1 MNLRTIWALAGFGL
15 GTGALLLQAA
25 ITFSLRLAAGHD
37 LLDAVIFFF
46 TFFTILTNL
55 MLVLIYLSELVRWP
69 MLDWWRRPVTRGMM
83 TGAIILVGVFYH
95 FLLAGLWAPQGWAKL
110 ADVSL
115 HYLTPIL
122 YVVWWIAFQP
132 KGALR
137 FADIPVMLL
146 PVAAW
151 LGWAMLRGA
160 VIGEYPY
167 PILEA
172 DKLGYA
178 TVALNCLIVLI
189 ALIALYA
196 LVVLADRILGRRRQ
210 G

>member
-37 LLDAVIFFF
+37 LLDAVIYFF

-55 MLVLIYLSELVRWP
+55 MLVLIYLSELVRWR
-69 MLDWWRRPVTRGMM
+69 MLDWWRQPVTRGMM

-122 YVVWWIAFQP
+122 YVVWWIAFAP
-132 KGALR
+132 KSQLR

-146 PVAAW
+146 PVAVW

-172 DKLGYA
+172 DKLGYG
-178 TVALNCLIVLI
+178 TVALNCLVVLA

-196 LVVLADRILGRRRQ
+196 LVVLVDHTLGRRRQ
-210 G
+210 S